1 MSAYPSSGQ
10 DRRVA
15 AEPLRRLV
23 SEVFGRCGMSA
34 KDAALLIGGVERIYV
49 PGEIEVETEE
59 EYELLRKLKCD
70 SVQGFLFARPMPAGR
85 GREVGGIA
93 EQASLE

>member
-49 PGEIEVETEE
+49 PGETEGETEE
-59 EYELLRKLKCD
+59 EPRREGIPLSAATLEELRT
-70 SVQGFLFARPMPAGR
+70 A
-85 GREVGGIA
+85 A
-93 EQASLE
+93 EQVGAAPLDDD